1 MDKIG
6 AVASPLGELQRAGA
20 SAPLFDAGRVGGS
33 GGFADALAK
42 ALESTD
48 GAQRQASD
56 LARKF
61 QLGDAA
67 VPLEETMI
75 AMQKANVSFQALV
88 QVRNR
93 MVSAYHDIMT
103 MQV

>member
-20 SAPLFDAGRVGGS
+20 SASLFDVGRVGGS
-33 GGFADALAK
+33 GGFADALDK
-42 ALESTD
+42 ALESTAY
-48 GAQRQASD
+48 AQRQAGD
-56 LARKF
+56 LSRKF
-61 QLGDAA
+61 QLGDAT
-67 VPLEETMI
+67 VSLEETMI
-75 AMQKANVSFQALV
+75 AGLKAHVSFQALV

-93 MVSAYHDIMT
+93 MVSAYNDIMN